1 MRIVLT
7 GASGFVGH
15 SLLHA
20 LEAQHEVTACV
31 RNLASALRTFDTHSS
46 MVVASLSPTQDWR
59 EILAGQEVVVH
70 CAARVHM
77 LNDRVTD
84 AHEDYQ
90 RINVEG
96 TLNLARQAAQ
106 AGVKRFIFL
115 SSIKVNGEYSVPGRP
130 LTADDPPAPKDAYGR
145 AKLAAEQQLLA
156 LAQQTGLE
164 VVIIRPVLIYGAGV
178 KANLQR
184 LMRWVYRGLP
194 LPFACIKNQR
204 SLLAI
209 DNLVD
214 LVQVCLSHPA
224 AANQIFLASDG
235 RDVSTPELVQ
245 HLAQALNRPARLWSM
260 PVFVFK
266 AVAWGLG
273 RQALA
278 QRLCGSLQVD
288 ISKTCSLLN
297 WRPCH
302 MPHNTWRHMAQ
313 TFLESRNT

>member
-7 GASGFVGH
+7 GASGFVGQA
-15 SLLHA
+15 LLQA
-20 LEAQHEVTACV
+20 LESEHEVTACV
-31 RNLASALRTFDTHSS
+31 RNLTSALRAFDKRSS
-46 MVVASLSPTQDWR
+46 MVLARMEPDQDWR
-59 EILAGQEVVVH
+59 EILTGQQLVVH

-84 AHEDYQ
+84 AHADYQ

-115 SSIKVNGEYSVPGRP
+115 SSIKVNGEYSEPGHP
-130 LTADDPPAPKDAYGR
+130 LAADDLPAPQDAYGR
-145 AKLAAEQQLLA
+145 SKLEAEQQLLA

-178 KANLQR
+178 KANLHR
-184 LMRWVYRGLP
+184 LMQWVYRGIP
-194 LPFACIKNQR
+194 LPFASIENQR
-204 SLLAI
+204 SLLAM

-245 HLAQALNRPARLWSM
+245 YMAQALNRPARLWSM

-266 AVAWGLG
+266 AMAWSLG

-297 WRPCH
+297 WRPRP
-302 MPHNTWRHMAQ
+302 MPHNTWQCMAQ
-313 TFLESRNT
+313 TFLESSNA